1 MSLASQSNLSRGNP
15 TPQYYAARA
24 QRAATG
30 ERPQPRVPEIQDS
43 TPFSR
48 GPPRATHFEASS
60 SRNVADT
67 GHGRDRAADDE
78 AAPDNG
84 GSQFT
89 SDSSQSID
97 STDEEVDSPYQYL
110 PLINLGRQTVAAPSS
125 LGNLA
130 FAYQQPANMGSNA
143 GYTAHNMPY
152 YHQGGLPVSA
162 PNANRFYD
170 LTDVR
175 PTRRVGSSRPHA
187 SSSEGAAAYTDA
199 ALVGNTRL
207 RSRNLADTGSRAYG
221 NFHAQSGIQNVESSA
236 NAGEELVSQGLGGG
250 QDVTNLPNL
259 NRPPGPGFAVR
270 YYNQPSR
277 QQASRE
283 PREGRRRARRAGP
296 GSSARA
302 MPPPPLPRSVAQSSQ
317 QAAAPSRD
325 REEAQHNVFLP
336 EIWSQEWLE
345 QRYSAAE
352 SQGLLDQYLNDPEF
366 GAFPFD
372 HPSPEPAPAQPFQP
386 EPEPYPGGHGQASA
400 VRDNPP
406 VQAAAAPVQRPQ
418 EADPPR
424 PLVDAVP
431 TPSVV
436 GRGHD
441 RANDGPGWDIV
452 DAQLPNPVDGENPF
466 APQDFDFDWATVSPN
481 DLLLQH
487 PDQGQPQPEQILQEA
502 GGEEAALAALLSYDA
517 DEAFRQAVYLN
528 EQTPVPF
535 VLTGPFIG
543 GDVSLQA
550 QGAGNAAAAPLAL
563 PADAPLFFDPA
574 GPGDVEHLYKPSPSP
589 PKPEAG
595 EGQASGRPSP
605 ATGFDGPAAS

>member
-1 MSLASQSNLSRGNP
+1 
-15 TPQYYAARA
+15 
-24 QRAATG
+24 
-30 ERPQPRVPEIQDS
+30 
-43 TPFSR
+43 
-48 GPPRATHFEASS
+48 
-60 SRNVADT
+60 
-67 GHGRDRAADDE
+67 
-78 AAPDNG
+78 
-84 GSQFT
+84 
-89 SDSSQSID
+89 
-97 STDEEVDSPYQYL
+97 
-110 PLINLGRQTVAAPSS
+110 
-125 LGNLA
+125 
-130 FAYQQPANMGSNA
+130 MGSNA

-236 NAGEELVSQGLGGG
+236 NAGEELVSQKGGNHRLA
-250 QDVTNLPNL
+250 DFL
-259 NRPPGPGFAVR
+259 A
-270 YYNQPSR
+270 
-277 QQASRE
+277 
-283 PREGRRRARRAGP
+283 ARKDA
-296 GSSARA
+296 
-302 MPPPPLPRSVAQSSQ
+302 LRSHRIRLLFVAQSSQ

-436 GRGHD
+436 GRDHD

-481 DLLLQH
+481 DLLCRY
-487 PDQGQPQPEQILQEA
+487 
-502 GGEEAALAALLSYDA
+502 SK
-517 DEAFRQAVYLN
+517 
-528 EQTPVPF
+528 
-535 VLTGPFIG
+535 
-543 GDVSLQA
+543 
-550 QGAGNAAAAPLAL
+550 PL
-563 PADAPLFFDPA
+563 
-574 GPGDVEHLYKPSPSP
+574 V
-589 PKPEAG
+589 
-595 EGQASGRPSP
+595 
-605 ATGFDGPAAS
+605 